1 MSPADP
7 HQACCGSDFHQR
19 SAQDPHCELGCLQ
32 DQRGSARP
40 AMPANPKL
48 PNTLNI
54 QLTKLKTSRS
64 LTWWGFCN
72 KIRPGAPPRPS
83 LCTWAWPRPS
93 QPSQPP
99 PLKKIQKP
107 TKINLNYTVTGLSKL
122 LLFNAYAKTQSEN
135 FNTYIIE
142 EAMKYP
148 YPKKGN
154 LIEVCKVS

>member
-1 MSPADP
+1 MLSTT
-7 HQACCGSDFHQR
+7 GER
-19 SAQDPHCELGCLQ
+19 E
-32 DQRGSARP
+32 RGIMLEGLR
-40 AMPANPKL
+40 L
-48 PNTLNI
+48 LLLNTLNNDDYKAENEHI
-54 QLTKLKTSRS
+54 
-64 LTWWGFCN
+64 GV
-72 KIRPGAPPRPS
+72 
-83 LCTWAWPRPS
+83 
-93 QPSQPP
+93 
-99 PLKKIQKP
+99 PLSHPIHISELFTPHSQKP